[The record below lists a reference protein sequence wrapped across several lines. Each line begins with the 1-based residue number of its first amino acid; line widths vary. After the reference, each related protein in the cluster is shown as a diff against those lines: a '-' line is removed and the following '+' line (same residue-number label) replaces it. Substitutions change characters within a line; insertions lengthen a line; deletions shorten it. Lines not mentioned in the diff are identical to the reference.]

1 GLLALS
7 LEEMQAIQNYYREER
22 RDPTDVELETL
33 AQTWS
38 EHCVHKTFKALI
50 DYTEYDAEGQV
61 TSRQEIDGLFKSFI
75 ADPTHQLNK
84 KWIVSAFV
92 DNAGI
97 ISFDRQYDVS

>member
-1 GLLALS
+1 MQVIQGYYQ
-7 LEEMQAIQNYYREER
+7 EEG

-50 DYTEYDAEGQV
+50 EYTERDAEGRV
-61 TSRQEIDGLFKSFI
+61 TSRQEINGLFKTFI
-75 ADPTHQLNK
+75 ADPTYKLNK
-84 KWIVSAFV
+84 SWIVSAFV

-97 ISFDRQYDVS
+97 ISFDRTHDVSFKAETHNHP